1 MDRHFG
7 SRLFGKLNSL
17 GVTHL
22 KAVGRSITTQGGT
35 RESKEMSL
43 TTEQLQV
50 GYIATGLISEREYS
64 EFKSLFDDAS
74 FSWRF
79 NLMTSTCGQ
88 KPE

>member
-1 MDRHFG
+1 MDSHFG

-17 GVTHL
+17 GVTHA

-43 TTEQLQV
+43 TTEQLQI
-50 GYIATGLISEREYS
+50 GYIATRLISEREYS
-64 EFKSLFDDAS
+64 EFKSLFDDES

-79 NLMTSTCGQ
+79 NLMASTCGQ
-88 KPE
+88 KSE